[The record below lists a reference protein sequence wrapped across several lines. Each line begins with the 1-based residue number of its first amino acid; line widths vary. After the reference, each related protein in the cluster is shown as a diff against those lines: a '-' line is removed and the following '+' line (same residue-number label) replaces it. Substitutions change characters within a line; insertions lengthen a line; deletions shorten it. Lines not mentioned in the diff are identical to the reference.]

1 MALRKNEAVRRPAL
15 FCGAAADHEEGC
27 MSVRELLNAGGN
39 DMILELGVPVRLMRK
54 GAVYASCYAVVSP
67 ASVGYTV
74 EIGGAEKQVT
84 AHCMFRVHDLPQIPQ
99 AGDRITVPGSVG
111 REPII
116 YYVTTVT
123 HGATDPMIHMDL
135 AS

>member
-1 MALRKNEAVRRPAL
+1 MIREMGDRIRLLRK
-15 FCGAAADHEEGC
+15 GT
-27 MSVRELLNAGGN
+27 
-39 DMILELGVPVRLMRK
+39 
-54 GAVYASCYAVVSP
+54 VYAECYAVVSP

-84 AHCMFRVHDLPQIPQ
+84 AHCMVRATDLPYLPKS
-99 AGDRITVPGSVG
+99 GDRLTVSAPLGNQ
-111 REPII
+111 RAI

-123 HGATDPMIHMDL
+123 SGNTDPMIHMDL